1 MRIALRDDIGLGF
14 MRGPSG
20 LGGCRFFSS
29 LLCCVLLRMSALM
42 TTAREREC
50 ARAYPH
56 DRCRNHNQHCNHY
69 DDDDHYFHFHPL
81 THPPTHPHPRTQLEN
96 ILLDGSGNIKL
107 ADFGFAG
114 FFDTSGRQRMNEFC
128 GSPPYA
134 APEIFLGRP
143 YVGPEVDM

>member
-1 MRIALRDDIGLGF
+1 VHTLTMDAATTTNTATTTTTTTTTSTSTTTET
-14 MRGPSG
+14 PPPPP
-20 LGGCRFFSS
+20 FSPPPTHP
-29 LLCCVLLRMSALM
+29 LAHPP
-42 TTAREREC
+42 T
-50 ARAYPH
+50 
-56 DRCRNHNQHCNHY
+56 
-69 DDDDHYFHFHPL
+69 HPL

-96 ILLDGSGNIKL
+96 ILLDGTGNIKL